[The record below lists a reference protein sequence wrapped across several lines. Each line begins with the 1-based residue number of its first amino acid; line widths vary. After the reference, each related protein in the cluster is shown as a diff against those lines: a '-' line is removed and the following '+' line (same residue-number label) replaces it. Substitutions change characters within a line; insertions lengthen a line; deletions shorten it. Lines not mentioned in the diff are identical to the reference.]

1 MHRLSVWVQW
11 LILATGAE
19 IYVWNATLC
28 GPMALSPRLEPLR
41 FTRIFVEKVWGG
53 RALARAPGIELPAG
67 RPVGETW
74 ELADR
79 EDRNSQVAEGRFA
92 GRTLGEL
99 MRTDARSILG
109 RARSGADGR
118 FPLLV
123 KFLDAT
129 QPLSVQVHPHRS
141 TVRAGQASKTEAWY
155 ILAAEPGS
163 SIFLGLRPDV
173 GPEKLAAHA
182 HSAAIVDLLL
192 RFDVRAGQFV
202 FVPGGTIHAIGA
214 GVTLVEVQDNSDCTL
229 RFYDW
234 GRAGLDG
241 KPRDIQV
248 EDALG
253 AIHYGQPTAGPIEP
267 RPLRVAGSERASLVD
282 CDEFALD
289 LIELGGGA
297 TPCDTND
304 AALVYVAL
312 AGRGRITARDGAE
325 AWNLAPGDTWLV
337 PASFGAHRVEA
348 VGTLKLLR
356 AVTKA

>member
-1 MHRLSVWVQW
+1 MHGYCVWVQSW
-11 LILATGAE
+11 IPPMRTE
-19 IYVWNATLC
+19 IYLGNANLC
-28 GPMALSPRLEPLR
+28 GPMAAASRLEPLR

-53 RALARAPGIELPAG
+53 RALARAPGIELPPG
-67 RPVGETW
+67 RPIGETW

-79 EDRNSQVAEGRFA
+79 VDRNSQVAEGRFA
-92 GRTLGEL
+92 GRTIADL

-109 RARSGADGR
+109 RTRAAADGR

-141 TVRAGQASKTEAWY
+141 TARSGQTSKTEAWY

-182 HSAAIVDLLL
+182 TSSKIVDLLQ
-192 RFDVRAGQFV
+192 RFDVQAGQFV

-241 KPRDIQV
+241 KPRDVQV

-253 AIHYGQPTAGPIEP
+253 AIRYGQKIAGPTAP
-267 RPLRVAGSERASLVD
+267 RLSRGTGTLVD
-282 CDEFALD
+282 CDEFALG
-289 LIELGGGA
+289 LIEIRAGA
-297 TPCDTND
+297 IETGTDD

-312 AGRGRITARDGAE
+312 SGRGRITSGDGA
-325 AWNLAPGDTWLV
+325 WSLAPGDTWLV
-337 PASFGAHRVEA
+337 PASFGAHRIEA
-348 VGTLKLLR
+348 TGTLRLLR
-356 AVTKA
+356 AGTKA

>member
-1 MHRLSVWVQW
+1 MHRFSIWVQRP
-11 LILATGAE
+11 ILATGAE

-28 GPMALSPRLEPLR
+28 GPMAFPSRLEPLR
-41 FTRIFVEKVWGG
+41 FTRIFLEKVWGG

-67 RPVGETW
+67 SQVGETW

-79 EDRNSQVAEGRFA
+79 EDQNSQVAEGRFA
-92 GRTLGEL
+92 GRTLGDL

-109 RARSGADGR
+109 RARTAADGR

-129 QPLSVQVHPHRS
+129 QTLSVQVHPHAS

-155 ILAAEPGS
+155 VLAAEPGS
-163 SIFLGLRPDV
+163 SIFLGLRPEV

-182 HSAAIVDLLL
+182 HSSAIVDLLL
-192 RFDVRAGQFV
+192 RFDVSAGQFV

-214 GVTLVEVQDNSDCTL
+214 GVTLLEVQDNSDCTL

-253 AIHYGQPTAGPIEP
+253 AIRYGQSTTGPIDP
-267 RPLRVAGSERASLVD
+267 RLSRFAGGERAALVD

-289 LIELGGGA
+289 LIELESGA
-297 TPCDTND
+297 MECDTSD
-304 AALVYVAL
+304 TALVYVAL
-312 AGRGRITARDGAE
+312 GGRGRITARDGAE

-337 PASFGAHRVEA
+337 PASFGAHRIEA